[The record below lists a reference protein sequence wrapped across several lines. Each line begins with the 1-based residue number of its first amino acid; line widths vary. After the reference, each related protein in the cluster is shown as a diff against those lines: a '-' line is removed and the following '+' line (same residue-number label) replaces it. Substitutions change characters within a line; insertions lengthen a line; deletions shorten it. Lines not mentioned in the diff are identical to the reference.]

1 MSNFNISTEAKVQML
16 TDRIQ
21 QLNIEGYQHELNRL
35 TAEAIGNT
43 EAVQQADNAIIII
56 KTAIAVHEAELK
68 VD

>member
-56 KTAIAVHEAELK
+56 KSAIAVHEAELK